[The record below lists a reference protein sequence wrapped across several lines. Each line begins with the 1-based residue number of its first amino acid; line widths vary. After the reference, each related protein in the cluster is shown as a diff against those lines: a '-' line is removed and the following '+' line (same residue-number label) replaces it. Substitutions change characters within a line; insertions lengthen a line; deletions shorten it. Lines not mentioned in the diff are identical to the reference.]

1 MPARATRGSVQ
12 TSAYLKEPQALVNF
26 LLEAMRGHGVGMSGR
41 ALERM
46 TQLFVHACKLYV
58 KDREDEGKEIV
69 LGLTEDGMTEVA
81 DAGAGA
87 GSDVDVYPALFGSE
101 EGDKALRGVG
111 AGDAEED
118 DDDGNVLLMWVEQ
131 GEALVR
137 DFALGQGRLG
147 MDAIPPSEEVLTALV
162 ELYCTAGLFGRAR
175 DLLESM
181 EITYN
186 VRPSAKAYYPVIQY
200 NACVKYDWY
209 VACTYGH

>member
-1 MPARATRGSVQ
+1 VQ

-26 LLEAMRGHGVGMSGR
+26 LLEAMRGHGVGMTGQV
-41 ALERM
+41 LEQM
-46 TQLFVHACKLYV
+46 TQLFVHACKLYL
-58 KDREDEGKEIV
+58 KDQEDEGKEIV
-69 LGLTEDGMTEVA
+69 LGMTEHGMTEVVS
-81 DAGAGA
+81 AGG
-87 GSDVDVYPALFGSE
+87 GSDVDAYPALFG
-101 EGDKALRGVG
+101 KALRGMG
-111 AGDAEED
+111 AEDAADDEDHDEED
-118 DDDGNVLLMWVEQ
+118 EDEDEDVLLMWVEQ

-147 MDAIPPSEEVLTALV
+147 MDAVPPSEQILTALV
-162 ELYCTAGLFGRAR
+162 ELYCVAGLFGRAR

-209 VACTYGH
+209 EACTYWH